1 MPGQYIFNVHWLED
15 EQFARWLTS
24 VNDKNK
30 ARSKLCLKDIDIGNM
45 GESALKRHAAVTK
58 HKDLTKSLEK
68 DPKVFLT
75 LMLLT
80 SNCKFQQ
87 QELDRHIWHSW
98 KTKRSKRHN
107 RLHERGNLSVMKW
120 SN

>member
-45 GESALKRHAAVTK
+45 GESALKRHAAGAK
-58 HKDLTKSLEK
+58 HKDLTKLLEN
-68 DPKVFLT
+68 DPK
-75 LMLLT
+75 
-80 SNCKFQQ
+80 
-87 QELDRHIWHSW
+87 I
-98 KTKRSKRHN
+98 
-107 RLHERGNLSVMKW
+107 HEFIKQG
-120 SN
+120 